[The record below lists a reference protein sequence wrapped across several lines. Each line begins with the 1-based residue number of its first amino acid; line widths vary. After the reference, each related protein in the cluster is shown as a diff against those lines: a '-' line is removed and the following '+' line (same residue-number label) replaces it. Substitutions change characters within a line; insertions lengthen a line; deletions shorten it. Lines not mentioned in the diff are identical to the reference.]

1 MSYWASDNVI
11 RIGEEQ
17 VSIPSENGLSYECGQ
32 NGRRVQLFIPPSV
45 KFLSGKDSYLQF
57 DLKINQPA
65 DCHTRLQLDP
75 AGAGMCIRNLRIY
88 DGSRG
93 NLIEEINEYN
103 QLVALRYDYDA
114 DDSLRKTRAMM
125 EGGTSY
131 QHKNAGTEGTSK
143 SDVSDTYTNPYFKQS
158 TTSAKTTDYDPA
170 AENNTVKCSVP
181 IYAGCFQGSIFPN
194 MMTNGLYMEIDLMP
208 AARIIKQLDSVLESR
223 RRPLNPFFA
232 INGSVGGGDWTA
244 GVPGNTDRI
253 ILETKNYVNSVTST
267 PFVVGESVG
276 FAKNDG
282 LNASQFG
289 VFSADLIIDEISASA
304 NGSMF
309 IKFDAAAENNTGVT
323 IDQTFVMY
331 SKEIKD
337 KATDLVISYTISN
350 FTLVA
355 TSITLDPA
363 YERGML
369 AKAREGKAIEF
380 DIHSVSNYKNS
391 LLASERQA
399 TFLINAQNSR
409 AKSLVVIPTDST
421 VYTNNQLI
429 SASGT
434 YVVTQDDMD
443 TRLASARSGLCGI
456 CDGLSSVQY
465 QIDGKLVPSRPI
477 STSKIASGESVDAF
491 HLYELEKTL
500 MNAKIQPRSFTK
512 YMENFVIGRSFG
524 VNNGAMD
531 LRGKD
536 LSVILDYSEAAA
548 PTKPKLFNSFVFHVR
563 KLTLRNG
570 NVIVT
575 M

>member
-143 SDVSDTYTNPYFKQS
+143 SEVSDTYTNPYFKQS
-158 TTSAKTTDYDPA
+158 TTGAKTTDYDPA

-181 IYAGCFQGSIFPN
+181 LYAGCFQGSIFPN

-232 INGSVGGGDWTA
+232 INGSGPADDWKNGSQT
-244 GVPGNTDRI
+244 NRI

-276 FAKNDG
+276 FAKNAD
-282 LNASQFG
+282 LNASQFA
-289 VFSADLIIDEISASA
+289 VFDKSISISEISASA

-309 IKFDAAAENNTGVT
+309 IQFNASALNQSGEDIG
-323 IDQTFVMY
+323 QTFVMF

-434 YVVTQDDMD
+434 YVVTQDTMD

>member
-11 RIGEEQ
+11 RIGEVQ

-32 NGRRVQLFIPPSV
+32 NGRRVQLFVPPSV

-65 DCHTRLQLDP
+65 DCKTRLQLDP

-143 SDVSDTYTNPYFKQS
+143 SEVSDTYTNPYFKQS
-158 TTSAKTTDYDPA
+158 TTNAKTTDYDPA

-181 IYAGCFQGSIFPN
+181 LYAGCFQGSIFPN

-232 INGSVGGGDWTA
+232 INGSGPAKDWENGSQT
-244 GVPGNTDRI
+244 NRI

-267 PFVVGESVG
+267 PFVVGEEVG
-276 FAKNDG
+276 FAKNAD
-282 LNASQFG
+282 LNASQFA
-289 VFSADLIIDEISASA
+289 VFDKEIFITEISASA

-309 IKFDAAAENNTGVT
+309 IQFNASALNQSGEDIG
-323 IDQTFVMY
+323 QTFVMF

-337 KATDLVISYTISN
+337 KPTDLVISYTISN

-363 YERGML
+363 YEKGML

-434 YVVTQDDMD
+434 YVVTQDTMD